1 MYMGGSRLSRV
12 ALTHGVFDLLHAGH
26 MEHLRQ
32 ASMFA
37 DRLIVSVLADAAVGK
52 LFVINNEQTRM
63 YQVSRIKGVD
73 DVILCRAAGPWE
85 LLRSIR
91 PDVYVRKDEYQT
103 RVQPEY
109 VDANELGI
117 ECAFTTTAY
126 PHAKEIIQRIW
137 DLKGTYDS
145 R

>member
-1 MYMGGSRLSRV
+1 MRV
-12 ALTHGVFDLLHAGH
+12 ALAHGVFDLLSAAH

-32 ASMFA
+32 ASMLA

-52 LFVINNEQTRM
+52 IFLIDDEQTRM
-63 YQVSRIKGVD
+63 LTVSRVKGVD
-73 DVILCRAAGPWE
+73 DVVLCKAAGPWE

-91 PDVYVRKDEYQT
+91 PDIYVRKDEYQSK
-103 RVQPEY
+103 VQPEY
-109 VDANELGI
+109 EVAKELGI

-126 PHAKEIIQRIW
+126 PHVKEIIQRIW
-137 DLKGTYDS
+137 DLKGKYDD